1 MALMRFDPFRELDRL
16 AAQAMGGSR
25 PPTMMMEAWRRA
37 DAFFVHIDLP
47 GVDPDDVDLTVENN
61 VVSVRAERRPVHEE
75 GDEVIVNERPYGI
88 FTRQLFL
95 GDNLDTDKLS
105 ADYDRGVLMLTIP
118 IAEASKPRRIPL
130 GAQRQE
136 LPDSGSGTA
145 DDAGPATADDGSDK
159 QSVTTS

>member
-105 ADYDRGVLMLTIP
+105 
-118 IAEASKPRRIPL
+118 RIT
-130 GAQRQE
+130 
-136 LPDSGSGTA
+136 TA
-145 DDAGPATADDGSDK
+145 ACSC
-159 QSVTTS
+159 